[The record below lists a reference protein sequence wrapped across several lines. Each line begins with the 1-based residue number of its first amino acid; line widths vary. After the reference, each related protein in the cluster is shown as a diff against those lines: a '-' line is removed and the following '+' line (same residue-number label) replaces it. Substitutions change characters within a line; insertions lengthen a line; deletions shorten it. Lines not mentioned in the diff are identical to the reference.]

1 MFTLA
6 KNLKFNTI
14 LGPPT
19 EIQITSETMKVLE
32 FLDPSCITLEVK
44 SSTKKE
50 AIAEL
55 CQVLYAN
62 SKIKDAETVLG
73 ALMEREKLGS
83 TGIGQGVAIPHGKS
97 ESTANLVGALGIS
110 KKGVQFESLD
120 GEPVHVIFMLV
131 APNDS
136 TGQHLKALA
145 RVSRLLKDKFF
156 RQAIKEAK
164 VPADIEKIIR
174 EEDEY

>member
-1 MFTLA
+1 
-6 KNLKFNTI
+6 
-14 LGPPT
+14 
-19 EIQITSETMKVLE
+19 MKVLE
-32 FLDPSCITLEVK
+32 FLDTSSINLDVK
-44 SSTKKE
+44 SSSKPDV
-50 AIAEL
+50 IAEL
-55 CQVLYAN
+55 CELLQSN
-62 SKIKDAETVLG
+62 GKINDLTKVIA

-97 ESTANLVGALGIS
+97 EATPTLVGALGIS
-110 KKGVQFESLD
+110 RKGVQFDSLD

-131 APNDS
+131 APDDGS
-136 TGQHLKALA
+136 GQHLKALA

-164 VPADIEKIIR
+164 LPSDIEKIIR